1 LQSLNITIP
10 YKEKVFNLCS
20 EISPVASK
28 LKAIN
33 TLKLNS
39 EREWSATNT
48 DVEGFIYPLKKL
60 NLTKK
65 QSIVLGSGGA
75 ARSVIQGLINLKIS
89 KISVVSRNKSSL
101 DELIKNFENPVIQNM
116 WNIVHEFNISLEIIY
131 DLFDGIESDIKQNVK
146 IDTRKDLLI
155 YCYRVAG
162 TVGLMMAKI
171 LKVSKKQS
179 LKSAIDLGIA
189 MQLTNISRDVIEDS
203 KKNRSYINGSFE
215 EINSTIKLAD
225 TFYKNSFYSIRE
237 IPLSFRFSILV
248 ARRIYRKIG
257 YKILKKK
264 TFENYSK
271 SGKIYVSN
279 FEKVLETILS
289 IYDLIILS
297 LLNKNDDQIEH
308 DHLLINKEI
317 NLDERI

>member
-1 LQSLNITIP
+1 MSSKNYLSIYAKSFNWAGFFLPKKTYKNCSYLYDFCRVVDNIADDEGEIEI
-10 YKEKVFNLCS
+10 KKVKFQKFVS
-20 EISPVASK
+20 
-28 LKAIN
+28 
-33 TLKLNS
+33 
-39 EREWSATNT
+39 
-48 DVEGFIYPLKKL
+48 DF
-60 NLTKK
+60 K
-65 QSIVLGSGGA
+65 Q
-75 ARSVIQGLINLKIS
+75 
-89 KISVVSRNKSSL
+89 
-101 DELIKNFENPVIQNM
+101 KNFENPIIQNM
-116 WNIVHEFNISLEIIY
+116 WNIIHEFNISLEIIY

>member
-1 LQSLNITIP
+1 MSSKNYLSIYAKSFNWAGFFLPKKTYKNCSYLYDFCRVVDNIADD
-10 YKEKVFNLCS
+10 ED
-20 EISPVASK
+20 EIE
-28 LKAIN
+28 I
-33 TLKLNS
+33 
-39 EREWSATNT
+39 
-48 DVEGFIYPLKKL
+48 KKI
-60 NLTKK
+60 KFQKFVSDFK
-65 QSIVLGSGGA
+65 Q
-75 ARSVIQGLINLKIS
+75 
-89 KISVVSRNKSSL
+89 
-101 DELIKNFENPVIQNM
+101 KNFEDPIIQNM
-116 WNIVHEFNISLEIIY
+116 WNIIHEFNISLEIIY
-131 DLFDGIESDIKQNVK
+131 DLFDGIESDIKQDVK
-146 IDTRKDLLI
+146 IDNRKDLLI

-203 KKNRSYINGSFE
+203 KKNRSYINGNFE

>member
-1 LQSLNITIP
+1 MSSKNYLSIYAKSFNWAGFFLPKKTYKNCSYLYDFCRVVDNIADDEGEIEI
-10 YKEKVFNLCS
+10 KKVKFQKFVS
-20 EISPVASK
+20 
-28 LKAIN
+28 
-33 TLKLNS
+33 
-39 EREWSATNT
+39 
-48 DVEGFIYPLKKL
+48 DF
-60 NLTKK
+60 K
-65 QSIVLGSGGA
+65 Q
-75 ARSVIQGLINLKIS
+75 
-89 KISVVSRNKSSL
+89 
-101 DELIKNFENPVIQNM
+101 KNFENPVIQNM
-116 WNIVHEFNISLEIIY
+116 WNIINEFNISLEIIY